1 MQKTIVIDNN
11 DYSKLSSFL
20 GSLPEKKPFL
30 VCDGSYGFLRVK
42 DVFNSLPDV
51 VSFSRFTPNPD
62 YSSVEEA
69 VRLYRE
75 KSCDCVIAVGGGSA
89 IDLAKCVK
97 AYVTM
102 PEDSLYLE
110 QEIKENGIPLIALPT
125 TAGTGSEATRYAV
138 IYYQGNKQ
146 SIAHTSLIPSTV
158 VFDSSVLATLPE
170 YQRKSTMLDALCH
183 SVESFWSVNSTDES
197 KEYSKQ
203 AIGLILD
210 NLDSYLN
217 NENDGNKNML
227 KAANIAGK
235 AINITQTTAGHAMCY
250 KLTSLYGIAHGHA
263 AALCVNRLMPYM
275 IGNTDKCVDSRGS
288 EYLECMFAELAEIM
302 GCADT
307 EAMCDKFASLLK
319 SLALKAPEA
328 SQQDIEI
335 LSDSVNPVRLK
346 NNPVLLDKSSI
357 ETLYREIL
365 F

>member
-1 MQKTIVIDNN
+1 MQKIIVIDNN
-11 DYSKLSSFL
+11 DYSELNSFL
-20 GSLPEKKPFL
+20 GSIPEKKPFL
-30 VCDGSYGFLRVK
+30 VCDGSYEFLKVK
-42 DVFNSLPDV
+42 DYLNGLPDV
-51 VSFSRFTPNPD
+51 VRFSEFTPNPD
-62 YSSVEEA
+62 YSSVEKA
-69 VRLYRE
+69 VKLYRE
-75 KSCDCVIAVGGGSA
+75 KNCDYVIAVGGGSA

-102 PEDSLYLE
+102 SDDSLF
-110 QEIKENGIPLIALPT
+110 IKQKIEDNGITLIALPT

-138 IYYQGNKQ
+138 IYYKGNKQ

-158 VFDSSVLATLPE
+158 IFDSSVLNTLPE

-183 SVESFWSVNSTDES
+183 SVESFWSVNSNDES

-210 NLDSYLN
+210 NFDSYLN
-217 NENDGNKNML
+217 NESDGNKKML
-227 KAANIAGK
+227 RAANIAGK

-263 AALCVNRLMPYM
+263 AALCVNRLLPYM
-275 IGNTDKCVDSRGS
+275 IGNTDKCVDSRGN

-307 EAMCDKFASLLK
+307 RTMCERFSYLLK
-319 SLALKAPEA
+319 SLDLKAPEA
-328 SQQDIEI
+328 SQQDIKI

-346 NNPVLLDKSSI
+346 NNPVELDSSSI